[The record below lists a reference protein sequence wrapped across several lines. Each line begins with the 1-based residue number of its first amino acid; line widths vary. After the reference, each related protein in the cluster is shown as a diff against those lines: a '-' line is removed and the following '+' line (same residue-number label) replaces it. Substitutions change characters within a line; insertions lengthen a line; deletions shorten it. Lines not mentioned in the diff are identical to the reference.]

1 MPAVRRHRQPGPPPV
16 EDWRGGPA
24 TAGSYDAGVSSSGG
38 SNPFEGMPFFGDLMK
53 MLGQQRPISWDG
65 ARQLALSIATEGESE
80 PNVEPIERIK
90 LEQLARVADLR
101 VADASGLATSTT
113 GRPVTVVPLTR
124 TQWVLQTLDA
134 YRPLFD
140 GLAKAIGKRSGP
152 PATPADEH
160 PAFLGDADDM
170 AGEAFMAQLMQML
183 SPMMLGMTAG
193 SMVGHLATRSFG
205 QYDLP
210 VPRAAGDELSVLI
223 GNVATFG
230 DEWSINGDDLLLWVC
245 IHEVAHHAVLGIPH
259 VRARLNELL
268 LGYAESFETDPN
280 ALEHK
285 LGDLDPASLDPNKG
299 MEELFGDPEVLLG
312 AIRSPRQL
320 ELLPYLDAL
329 VMSITGYVD
338 HLMDRVG
345 EGLVGSYG
353 MVTEAMR
360 RRRVEASSSDRF
372 VERLFG
378 LELTQDRYERGEA
391 FVEGIVERAGE
402 DGLARLWSSV
412 DVLPTPAEIDAP
424 GLWLARI
431 DL

>member
-1 MPAVRRHRQPGPPPV
+1 MSFS
-16 EDWRGGPA
+16 E
-24 TAGSYDAGVSSSGG
+24 G

-53 MLGQQRPISWDG
+53 MLGNQGPISWDG
-65 ARQLALSIATEGESE
+65 ARQLALSIATNGESE
-80 PNVEPIERIK
+80 PNVEPLDRIK

-152 PATPADEH
+152 PVVPDVH
-160 PAFLGDADDM
+160 PALSVDPEDPASD
-170 AGEAFMAQLMQML
+170 AFMAQLMQML

-193 SMVGHLATRSFG
+193 SMVGHLSTRSFG

-210 VPRAAGDELSVLI
+210 VPRPANDELSVLV
-223 GNVATFG
+223 GNVTTFS
-230 DEWSINGDDLLLWVC
+230 DEWSIDRDDLLLWVC
-245 IHEVAHHAVLGIPH
+245 IHEVAHHAVLGVPH
-259 VRARLNELL
+259 VRSRLNELL

-280 ALEHK
+280 ALENK
-285 LGDLDPASLDPNKG
+285 LGELDPTSLDPTKG

-329 VMSITGYVD
+329 VMAITGYVD
-338 HLMDRVG
+338 HLMDRIG
-345 EGLVGSYG
+345 DGLVGSYG

-391 FVEGIVERAGE
+391 FAEGVVERAGE
-402 DGLARLWSSV
+402 DGLSRLWSSAEM
-412 DVLPTPAEIDAP
+412 LPTPAEIDAP

>member
-1 MPAVRRHRQPGPPPV
+1 M
-16 EDWRGGPA
+16 
-24 TAGSYDAGVSSSGG
+24 
-38 SNPFEGMPFFGDLMK
+38 
-53 MLGQQRPISWDG
+53 
-65 ARQLALSIATEGESE
+65 
-80 PNVEPIERIK
+80 
-90 LEQLARVADLR
+90 
-101 VADASGLATSTT
+101 
-113 GRPVTVVPLTR
+113 PLTR

-152 PATPADEH
+152 PATPEVH
-160 PAFLGDADDM
+160 PALSADPDDP
-170 AGEAFMAQLMQML
+170 AGEAFMAQLMQLL

-193 SMVGHLATRSFG
+193 SMVGHLSTRSFG

-210 VPRAAGDELSVLI
+210 VPRPATDELSILV
-223 GNVATFG
+223 GNVTTFG
-230 DEWSINGDDLLLWVC
+230 DEWSIDRDDLLLWVC

-280 ALEHK
+280 ALENK
-285 LGDLDPASLDPNKG
+285 LGDLDPTSMDPTKG

-320 ELLPYLDAL
+320 ELLPFLDAL
-329 VMSITGYVD
+329 VMTVTGYVD

-378 LELTQDRYERGEA
+378 LELTQDRYEKGEA
-391 FVEGIVERAGE
+391 FVEGVVERAGE

-412 DVLPTPAEIDAP
+412 EVLPTPAEIDAP

>member
-1 MPAVRRHRQPGPPPV
+1 
-16 EDWRGGPA
+16 
-24 TAGSYDAGVSSSGG
+24 
-38 SNPFEGMPFFGDLMK
+38 
-53 MLGQQRPISWDG
+53 
-65 ARQLALSIATEGESE
+65 
-80 PNVEPIERIK
+80 
-90 LEQLARVADLR
+90 
-101 VADASGLATSTT
+101 
-113 GRPVTVVPLTR
+113 
-124 TQWVLQTLDA
+124 
-134 YRPLFD
+134 
-140 GLAKAIGKRSGP
+140 
-152 PATPADEH
+152 
-160 PAFLGDADDM
+160 
-170 AGEAFMAQLMQML
+170 
-183 SPMMLGMTAG
+183 
-193 SMVGHLATRSFG
+193 
-205 QYDLP
+205 
-210 VPRAAGDELSVLI
+210 
-223 GNVATFG
+223 
-230 DEWSINGDDLLLWVC
+230 
-245 IHEVAHHAVLGIPH
+245 

-285 LGDLDPASLDPNKG
+285 LGDLDPTSLDPSKG

-320 ELLPYLDAL
+320 ELLPHLDAL

-402 DGLARLWSSV
+402 DGLARLWSSA

>member
-1 MPAVRRHRQPGPPPV
+1 
-16 EDWRGGPA
+16 
-24 TAGSYDAGVSSSGG
+24 
-38 SNPFEGMPFFGDLMK
+38 MPFFGDLMK
-53 MLGQQRPISWDG
+53 MLGQQGPISWDG

-80 PNVEPIERIK
+80 PNVEPIVRIK
-90 LEQLARVADLR
+90 LEQLARVADLH

-140 GLAKAIGKRSGP
+140 GLAKAVGKRSDP
-152 PATPADEH
+152 PATVEEH
-160 PAFLGDADDM
+160 PAFLGDADDV

-210 VPRAAGDELSVLI
+210 VPRAAADELSVLV

-230 DEWSINGDDLLLWVC
+230 DEWSIDGDDLLLWVC
-245 IHEVAHHAVLGIPH
+245 IHEVAHHAVLGVPH
-259 VRARLNELL
+259 VRARLERAARS
-268 LGYAESFETDPN
+268 GTPRASRPIPN
-280 ALEHK
+280 ALENK
-285 LGDLDPASLDPNKG
+285 LGDLDPASLDPTKG

-329 VMSITGYVD
+329 VMAITGYVD
-338 HLMDRVG
+338 HLMDRIG

-391 FVEGIVERAGE
+391 FVDGVVERSGE
-402 DGLARLWSSV
+402 DGLARLWSDA

-431 DL
+431 DLGRGRVGDFRPRRWARLSRRPGRLGALGRRRAP